1 MILQLLYMPF
11 VIALERK
18 QFDVRMFFGYIAFM
32 FYNLTWIPIAIQGMI
47 DKNKTEWS
55 HTKHTRQITIED
67 FEKH

>member
-1 MILQLLYMPF
+1 
-11 VIALERK
+11 
-18 QFDVRMFFGYIAFM
+18 MFWGYITFM
-32 FYNLTWIPIAIQGMI
+32 FYNLSWIPIAIQGMI